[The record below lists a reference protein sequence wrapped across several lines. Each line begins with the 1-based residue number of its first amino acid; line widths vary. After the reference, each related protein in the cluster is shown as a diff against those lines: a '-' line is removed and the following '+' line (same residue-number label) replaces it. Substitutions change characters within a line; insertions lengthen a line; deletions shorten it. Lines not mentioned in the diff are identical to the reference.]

1 LKPIPPIIKKK
12 IVNLSLSSYPPVK
25 RKELKICWQDEH
37 CMMWLY
43 IHLFVP
49 LDLNRVVKKKPTI
62 FNSSFFKVSTLHV
75 APNIYKTSQPNPM
88 CYIYGFTFIE
98 HFIYL
103 FWIRGNFHF
112 LKSVLCGSRW
122 TIKTPAVPGSYK
134 KYTSW
139 LELEICYAY
148 FKLFVITPCLREYLY
163 RTRYLTWES
172 LGKFWKYMIK
182 KLSP

>member
-1 LKPIPPIIKKK
+1 
-12 IVNLSLSSYPPVK
+12 
-25 RKELKICWQDEH
+25 
-37 CMMWLY
+37 MMWLY

-103 FWIRGNFHF
+103 FWIRENLIFWKAHF
-112 LKSVLCGSRW
+112 VGPGERLKPRLSQALIKDAHPDSNLRSVVHISNSLSSHHTYW
-122 TIKTPAVPGSYK
+122 
-134 KYTSW
+134 
-139 LELEICYAY
+139 
-148 FKLFVITPCLREYLY
+148 EYLY

>member
-1 LKPIPPIIKKK
+1 
-12 IVNLSLSSYPPVK
+12 
-25 RKELKICWQDEH
+25 
-37 CMMWLY
+37 MMWLY

-88 CYIYGFTFIE
+88 CYIYGFTFRE

-103 FWIRGNFHF
+103 FWIRGKLISRKTYFMGLGER
-112 LKSVLCGSRW
+112 LKSWLSHAFIKDTRSDLNLKFVVHVSNSLSSRH
-122 TIKTPAVPGSYK
+122 
-134 KYTSW
+134 
-139 LELEICYAY
+139 AY
-148 FKLFVITPCLREYLY
+148 WEYLY